1 MKLTREE
8 KVRLLAGKNAWQTE
22 DLDGKIPPV
31 RVTDGPVG
39 VRKPG
44 DDGRDLPAVA
54 YPSSEV
60 LSQTWDPALAR
71 LVGECLA
78 DDCIDADADVLLAP
92 GVNIKRSPVCGRN
105 FEYFS
110 EDPYLAGVF
119 GREYICGLQDKHIG
133 ATLKHFV
140 ANNNEVGRNYAD
152 SDIDERTMREIYL
165 RPFEIALAA
174 NPWAVMTSY
183 NKVGGV
189 HMSQNA
195 EYVRILRREL
205 GHGDALVMSD
215 WDAVHDHVASVRAGT
230 DLEMPYHEG
239 HRRDLLA
246 ACEAGAVTERELDE
260 CAERVM
266 HFAEKNRVERAKRRV
281 TRTVGERSDVAL
293 RVAEEGIVLLK
304 NDGVLPLQNG
314 QSLSVAAEHFAR
326 QNYYAGSGSSRVVLR
341 QPPVPLAD
349 ALGDVLPDSRI
360 TACDIWGTGYE
371 QTFLQA
377 DAAEVSLVVCGSYMG
392 EANDRRTL
400 RLHDLDDEEFL
411 IRETARRNPN
421 TVVVLYGGG
430 VCDMSAWIDEV
441 AAVVY
446 AGYPGER
453 GSEAIARI
461 LSGAVNPSGRLTETF
476 ARTQS
481 DYPSEHAR
489 HEAFAYHYDEG
500 MNVGYRYFDKHPE
513 GVRFPF
519 GFGLGY
525 TQFRWGA
532 PAYSM
537 PGGVPTVT
545 LSVTNTGARDG
556 AEVVGVYVA
565 SDGTVTEPVK
575 QLKGFG
581 RVFVRAGATE
591 QLTITLDDRAFDFYS
606 TETHG
611 WEHRRGEVQLLLA
624 ANAQD
629 VRATLTVTV

>member
-1 MKLTREE
+1 MELTREE

-22 DLDGKIPPV
+22 DLGGKIPAV

-44 DDGRDLPAVA
+44 EDGKDLPAVA

-78 DDCIDADADVLLAP
+78 DDCIDAGADVLLAP

-119 GREYICGLQDKHIG
+119 GREYIRGLQDKHIG

-140 ANNNEVGRNYAD
+140 ANNNEVGRNFTD

-195 EYVRILRREL
+195 AYVRILRREL
-205 GHGDALVMSD
+205 GHDDSLVMSD

-239 HRRDLLA
+239 HRTDLLA
-246 ACEAGAVTERELDE
+246 ACEAGTVTERELDE
-260 CAERVM
+260 CAERVIR
-266 HFAEKNRVERAKRRV
+266 FAEKNRDERAKRRV
-281 TRTVGERSDVAL
+281 SRTVEERSDVAL

-304 NDGVLPLQNG
+304 NDGVLPLRRG
-314 QSLSVAAEHFAR
+314 QSVSIAAEHFAR

-341 QPPVPLAD
+341 SAPTSLESALRATLA
-349 ALGDVLPDSRI
+349 DSRI

-377 DAAEVSLVVCGSYMG
+377 DTADVSLVICGSYMG

-430 VCDMSAWIDEV
+430 VCDMSGWIDDV
-441 AAVVY
+441 AAVLYV
-446 AGYPGER
+446 GYPGER
-453 GSEAIARI
+453 GNEAIARI
-461 LSGAVNPSGRLTETF
+461 FAGIVSPSGRLTETF
-476 ARTQS
+476 ARTQA

-489 HEAFAYHYDEG
+489 RDAFCYHYDEG

-513 GVRFPF
+513 EVRFPF
-519 GFGLGY
+519 GFGLTY
-525 TQFRWGA
+525 TRFRWGA
-532 PAYSM
+532 PSYAVS
-537 PGGVPTVT
+537 GGTPTVT
-545 LSVTNTGARDG
+545 VSVTNVGDTDA

-565 SDGTVTEPVK
+565 SDGTVTEPEK

-581 RVFVRAGATE
+581 RAFVRAGETA
-591 QLTITLDDRAFDFYS
+591 QLTIPLDDRVFDFYS
-606 TETHG
+606 AENHR
-611 WEHRRGEVQLLLA
+611 WERRTGAVRLLLA

-629 VRATLTVTV
+629 VRGTLTVTL